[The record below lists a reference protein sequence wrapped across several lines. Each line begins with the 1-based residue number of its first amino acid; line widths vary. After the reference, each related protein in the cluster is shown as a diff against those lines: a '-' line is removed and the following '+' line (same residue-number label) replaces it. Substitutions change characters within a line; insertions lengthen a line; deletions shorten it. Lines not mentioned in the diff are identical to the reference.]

1 MDEVK
6 KKICKNKLKTKKL
19 SYGRVNDDDHEKNV
33 KSNKEFKKIRQENAE
48 DQEDWNFWQ
57 DYYK

>member
-6 KKICKNKLKTKKL
+6 KKTCKKKLKTKK
-19 SYGRVNDDDHEKNV
+19 SSHVKTNEEDYERKI

-48 DQEDWNFWQ
+48 DQEDWDFWQ